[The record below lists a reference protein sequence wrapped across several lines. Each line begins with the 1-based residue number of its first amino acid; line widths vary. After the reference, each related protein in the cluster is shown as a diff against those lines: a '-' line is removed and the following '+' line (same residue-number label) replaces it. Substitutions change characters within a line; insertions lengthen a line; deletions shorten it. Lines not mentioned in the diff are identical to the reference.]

1 VFGGLPSMGQ
11 GGDQVISKAVTA
23 AIAALFKQTESL
35 EAAVR
40 AEPIAK
46 LLQGS
51 IDGFDLVGQGL
62 RMYNGLRIEVMELYL
77 QAISI
82 DFGAIF
88 KGKVNLRR
96 AVEATMRVVL
106 TEEDLT
112 TSFNTPFVVA
122 KLELI
127 EYEGKPLKFKNTT
140 MAVQKNR
147 KLKLDSTVQV
157 GDQPEP
163 VNLSIE
169 AGVDVEDRRK
179 IQFVDVIYEGDE
191 ESQSVAKALVAH
203 VNDLMNLDKFA
214 LDGTQLRV
222 DRIRIRGS
230 KLVFYGTANIEKFP
244 EAKAVTP

>member
-1 VFGGLPSMGQ
+1 MFGGLPSMGQ

-88 KGKVNLRR
+88 KGKVMLRR

-127 EYEGKPLKFKNTT
+127 EFEGKPLKFQNTT

-163 VNLSIE
+163 VQLSIE

-179 IQFVDVIYEGDE
+179 IQFVDVSYEGDDA
-191 ESQSVAKALVAH
+191 SQAVAKALVAH

-244 EAKAVTP
+244 EAKGAA

>member
-1 VFGGLPSMGQ
+1 MGQ

-51 IDGFDLVGQGL
+51 IDGFDLVGTGL

-88 KGKVNLRR
+88 KGQVTLRR

-112 TSFNTPFVVA
+112 TSFNTPFVVG

-127 EYEGKPLKFKNTT
+127 EYQGKPMKFQQTT
-140 MAVQKNR
+140 MAVQANR
-147 KLKLDSTVQV
+147 KLKLESRVLV

-163 VNLSIE
+163 LQLSIE
-169 AGVDVEDRRK
+169 AGIDVEDRRR
-179 IQFVDVIYEGDE
+179 IQFVDVTYGGDG
-191 ESQSVAKALVAH
+191 ESQSVAQAMIAH
-203 VNDLMNLDKFA
+203 VNGLMNLDKFA

-222 DRIRIRGS
+222 DKIRIRGS
-230 KLVFYGTANIEKFP
+230 KLVFYGTANIEQFP
-244 EAKAVTP
+244 EARKA